1 MGVFFAPYFLFK
13 IKIYLRFM
21 YKIYA
26 QLPSSGSLILSEEES
41 KHLCKVMRKTVGDR
55 VLILDG
61 KGKKA
66 TAKISI
72 AHAKK
77 AEVSILEIETTG
89 RRSSI
94 ELNIAIAPTKNLNRI
109 EYFVEKATEIGIDF
123 IQPILCVQSERKVLK
138 TDRLEKIAIAA
149 MKQSG
154 QVFLP
159 KIAEL
164 LPVMEFVKNNP
175 NGLIAYCPDH
185 LTNPQLLNEVKN
197 RDSIAILIGPE
208 GDFTQEEVNFA
219 LENGYKTVSLGK
231 SILRTETAGVY
242 ATTLISTLD

>member
-1 MGVFFAPYFLFK
+1 MH
-13 IKIYLRFM
+13 
-21 YKIYA
+21 KIYA
-26 QLPSSGSLILSEEES
+26 QLPDNSILILNEEES
-41 KHLCKVMRKTVGDR
+41 KHLCKVMRKNVGDK

-66 TAKISI
+66 KAEITL
-72 AHAKK
+72 AHSKK
-77 AEVSILEIETTG
+77 AEVTILVVQTIEK
-89 RRSSI
+89 RSSVH
-94 ELNIAIAPTKNLNRI
+94 LTIAIAPTKNLNRI
-109 EYFVEKATEIGIDF
+109 EYFIEKATEIGIDA
-123 IQPILCVQSERKVLK
+123 IKPVLCYQSERKVLK
-138 TDRLEKIAIAA
+138 IDRLEKIAIAA

-159 KIAEL
+159 HITEL
-164 LPVMEFVKNNP
+164 TSVMEFIKINP

-197 RDSIAILIGPE
+197 REAINILIGPE

-219 LENGYKTVSLGK
+219 IENGYKTVSLGD

>member
-1 MGVFFAPYFLFK
+1 MH
-13 IKIYLRFM
+13 
-21 YKIYA
+21 KIYA

-159 KIAEL
+159 KIA
-164 LPVMEFVKNNP
+164 
-175 NGLIAYCPDH
+175 
-185 LTNPQLLNEVKN
+185 
-197 RDSIAILIGPE
+197 S
-208 GDFTQEEVNFA
+208 
-219 LENGYKTVSLGK
+219 S
-231 SILRTETAGVY
+231 
-242 ATTLISTLD
+242 TTTTSSTTGRSAWTLWAAARHACHSRSP

>member
-1 MGVFFAPYFLFK
+1 MH
-13 IKIYLRFM
+13 
-21 YKIYA
+21 KIYA
-26 QLPSSGSLILSEEES
+26 QLPDNGTLILSEEES
-41 KHLCKVMRKTVGDR
+41 KHLCKVMRKDVGEK

-66 TAKISI
+66 TAEITH
-72 AHAKK
+72 AHSKK
-77 AEVSILEIETTG
+77 AEVTILDVQTIE
-89 RRSSI
+89 RRSDVH
-94 ELNIAIAPTKNLNRI
+94 LTIAIAPTKNLNRI
-109 EYFVEKATEIGIDF
+109 EYFIEKATEIGIDV
-123 IQPILCVQSERKVLK
+123 ITPILCHQSERKVIK

-159 KIAEL
+159 HITEL
-164 LPVMEFVKNNP
+164 ISVKDFISTNP

-197 RDSIAILIGPE
+197 RESITILIGPE

-219 LENGYKTVSLGK
+219 LANGYKTVSLGD

>member
-1 MGVFFAPYFLFK
+1 MH
-13 IKIYLRFM
+13 
-21 YKIYA
+21 KIYA
-26 QLPSSGSLILSEEES
+26 QLPDTGTLILSEEES
-41 KHLCKVMRKTVGDR
+41 KHLCKVMRKDLGDK

-66 TAKISI
+66 TAEITL
-72 AHAKK
+72 AHSKK
-77 AEVSILEIETTG
+77 AEVSILEIQTIE
-89 RRSSI
+89 RRSVVH
-94 ELNIAIAPTKNLNRI
+94 LTIAIAPTKNLNRI
-109 EYFVEKATEIGIDF
+109 EYFVEKATEIGIDA
-123 IQPILCVQSERKVLK
+123 IQPILCHQSERKILK

-159 KIAEL
+159 HITEL
-164 LPVMEFVKNNP
+164 ISVMEFIATHP
-175 NGLIAYCPDH
+175 NGLIAYCQDH

-197 RDSIAILIGPE
+197 RESITILIGPE

-219 LENGYKTVSLGK
+219 LENGYKTLSLGN

-242 ATTLISTLD
+242 ATTLISTFD

>member
-1 MGVFFAPYFLFK
+1 MHKIFAQFPET
-13 IKIYLRFM
+13 
-21 YKIYA
+21 
-26 QLPSSGSLILSEEES
+26 GNLILSEEES
-41 KHLCKVMRKTVGDR
+41 RHVCKVMRKIEGDQ

-61 KGKKA
+61 KGNKA
-66 TAKISI
+66 TAEITL
-72 AHAKK
+72 AHPKK
-77 AEVSILEIETTG
+77 AAVAIREVQSV
-89 RRSSI
+89 SSRKPI
-94 ELNIAIAPTKNLNRI
+94 SLTIAIAPTKNLNRI
-109 EYFVEKATEIGIDF
+109 EYFVEKATEIGIDT
-123 IQPILCVQSERKVLK
+123 ISPILCHQSERKVIK

-159 KIAEL
+159 QIEEL
-164 LPVMEFVKNNP
+164 TPLKEFIKNNP

-197 RDSIAILIGPE
+197 RESITILIGPE

-219 LENGYKTVSLGK
+219 LENGYKTVSLGN

-242 ATTLISTLD
+242 AATIISSLD